1 MASISAVLKF
11 GTVPDYDGP
20 MNRTLATL
28 AATLIACS
36 AFAASAP
43 DDIARMEQVAQE
55 YVTPRQFMGTVL
67 VARGDKIVFSKAY
80 GTANFEK
87 KTPNT
92 LNTKF
97 RLGSVTKQFT
107 AAAVLLLEE
116 RGKLKTSDLVKK
128 YYPEAPAAWDK
139 ITLAHLLTHTS
150 GIPNFTSFP
159 DYAQFSKQPNT
170 PIELV
175 QRFRDKPL
183 DFEPGAEMRY
193 SNSGYVLLGFIIEK
207 ASGATYAKF
216 VEENIFKPLGMKDSG
231 YETATS
237 PIPNL
242 ARGYVL
248 GPNGPTAANYL
259 DMTVPL
265 SAGGLYSTAP
275 DLLRWTQ
282 ALFANK
288 LLSAAALTKMI
299 TPAKNDYA
307 FGVAIGNRAGMRVI
321 EHGGS
326 IDGFDTKLAYYPDD
340 KLTVVTLSNINGPG
354 ANNIADQLGSVVHG
368 EAVVLPSERKAVQLP
383 LDVLKQ
389 YVGTYELKPG
399 FDLVMDVKDDQL
411 TISPAG
417 QATDVLFA
425 ESKDHFFSKR
435 VDARIEFMRDDSG
448 AVTHLMLHQGAFHGK
463 ALKKK

>member
-1 MASISAVLKF
+1 
-11 GTVPDYDGP
+11 

-28 AATLIACS
+28 ATLATTLIAS
-36 AFAASAP
+36 AAFAAPAP
-43 DDIARMEQVAQE
+43 DDTARMEQVAQE
-55 YVTPRQFMGTVL
+55 YVQPGQFMGAVL

-80 GTANFEK
+80 GTANLEK

-92 LNTKF
+92 LNTRF
-97 RLGSVTKQFT
+97 RLGSLTKQFT

-116 RGKLKTSDLVKK
+116 RGKLKTTDLVKK
-128 YYPEAPAAWDK
+128 YYPEAPPAWDK
-139 ITLAHLLTHTS
+139 ITLVQLLTHTS

-159 DYAQFSKQPNT
+159 DYEQFSKQPNT
-170 PIELV
+170 PTELV

-207 ASGATYAKF
+207 ASGTTYAKF

-231 YETATS
+231 YETATP

-242 ARGYVL
+242 AQGYVL
-248 GPNGPTAANYL
+248 GPSGPAVADHL

-288 LLSAAALTKMI
+288 LLSAASLTKMT

-307 FGVAIGNRAGMRVI
+307 FGLAIAHRAGLRVI

-326 IDGFDTKLAYYPDD
+326 IDGFDTKLAYFPDD
-340 KLTVVTLSNINGPG
+340 KLTIVALSNINGPG
-354 ANNIADQLGSVVHG
+354 ANNIVDKLGSVAHG
-368 EAVVLPSERKAVQLP
+368 EAVVLPSERKEVQLP
-383 LDVLKQ
+383 ADVLNQ

-399 FDLVMDVKDDQL
+399 FDLVMDVKENRL
-411 TISPAG
+411 TISPTG
-417 QATDVLFA
+417 QAPDVLFA
-425 ESKDHFFSKR
+425 ESKDHFFSRR
-435 VDARIEFMRDDSG
+435 VDARIEFVRDSNG

-463 ALKKK
+463 APKKK

>member
-1 MASISAVLKF
+1 MKRTFA
-11 GTVPDYDGP
+11 
-20 MNRTLATL
+20 TLAT
-28 AATLIACS
+28 ALIATA

-43 DDIARMEQVAQE
+43 DDTARMEQVVQE
-55 YVTPRQFMGTVL
+55 YVKPGQFMGAVL
-67 VARGDKIVFSKAY
+67 VARGDQIVFGKAF

-92 LNTKF
+92 LSTKF

-116 RGKLKTSDLVKK
+116 RGKLKTTDLVKK
-128 YYPEAPAAWDK
+128 YYAEAPAAWDK
-139 ITLAHLLTHTS
+139 ITLAQLLTHTS

-170 PIELV
+170 PLELV

-183 DFEPGAEMRY
+183 DFVPGAEMRY

-207 ASGATYAKF
+207 ASGTTYAKF

-231 YETATS
+231 YETATP

-242 ARGYVL
+242 AQGYVP
-248 GPNGPTAANYL
+248 GPSGPAAAGHL

-275 DLLRWTQ
+275 DLLRWTR

-288 LLSAAALTKMI
+288 LLSAASLAKMI
-299 TPAKNDYA
+299 TPPATRDYA
-307 FGVAIGNRAGMRVI
+307 FGLAIGKRAGVRVI
-321 EHGGS
+321 EHNGG
-326 IDGFDTKLAYYPDD
+326 IDGFNSKLAYYPDD
-340 KLTVVTLSNINGPG
+340 KLTVVALSNINGPG
-354 ANNIADQLGSVVHG
+354 ADNIVDAMGSIVHG
-368 EAVVLPSERKAVQLP
+368 EAVVLPSERKEVQLP

-389 YVGTYELKPG
+389 YVGTYELRPG
-399 FDLVMDVKDDQL
+399 FDFVMDVKDGQL
-411 TISPAG
+411 TISPTG

-435 VDARIEFMRDDSG
+435 VDARIEFVRDDRG
-448 AVTHLMLHQGAFHGK
+448 VVTHLMLHQGAFHGK